1 MKLTDYAWE
10 IYDIAKANDMDV
22 GVARDMFVAN
32 LENAGVEG
40 APHYAGADGLDY
52 TALGREWGA
61 MSAEEQ
67 RNQKA
72 MYNEVTRSHYTDL
85 AECRRNGDREK
96 FDAIIA
102 NAVEEYEAEHNPTE
116 QAGE

>member
-1 MKLTDYAWE
+1 MDLMEYKEE
-10 IYDIAKANDMDV
+10 IIAIARANDVSWDV
-22 GVARDMFVAN
+22 GRDMFLAN

-52 TALGREWGA
+52 TALGKEWGA

-67 RNQKA
+67 RAQKT

-96 FDAIIA
+96 FDATIA